1 MNTKSFLACTF
12 AFLLLGFFPM
22 AFAQSVTVTD
32 YTSTYEAW
40 DESDWYTGVIEN
52 QGDTTAVFPDI
63 TISYYDEDH
72 SLIHFT
78 NTSADLHYLGPGEKS
93 PFTIIVDHMNFTTLE
108 FGVEYST
115 MSFLPY
121 RDFTI
126 SEVSHGTDIWGLNSI
141 TYDVKNTGEID
152 LSMLTLYG
160 IHYDASGNYLDYS
173 ESYTVDELASG
184 DTTSIEL
191 EMIPLETADSYLILD
206 VLETGSETTIGGDTS
221 PPSSTTDTE
230 TDSDSGGGIPG
241 FPVYGLLVGLVL
253 VTYLFKRK
261 PVL

>member
-1 MNTKSFLACTF
+1 MKTKSFLACTF
-12 AFLLLGFFPM
+12 AFLLLVFFPM
-22 AFAQSVTVTD
+22 AYAQSVTVTD
-32 YTSTYEAW
+32 YTSSYEAW
-40 DESDWYTGVIEN
+40 DDSDWYTGVIEN

-72 SLIHFT
+72 SLIYST
-78 NTSADLHYLGPGEKS
+78 TTYTDISYLGPSEKS

-115 MSFLPY
+115 MSSLPY

-126 SEVSHGTDIWGLNSI
+126 TEVSHGTDIWGLNSI

-160 IHYDASGNYLDYS
+160 IHYDASGNYLGS
-173 ESYTVDELASG
+173 SGSYTVEELASG
-184 DTTSIEL
+184 ETTSIEL
-191 EMIPLETADSYLILD
+191 DMIPLETADSYLILD
-206 VLETGSETTIGGDTS
+206 VLETESETTIGGDTS

-230 TDSDSGGGIPG
+230 TDSDSGRGIPG
-241 FPVYGLLVGLVL
+241 FPVYGLIVGVVL

-261 PVL
+261 PIL